1 MGKTRLKVGLFVAVS
16 FLILSAA
23 ILWLAGSRFLQPVDV
38 YHIIFDKSVSGLLP
52 GAATTGQRGAGV
64 PHPDTL
70 AESANR
76 GSAVRGN

>member
-1 MGKTRLKVGLFVAVS
+1 LTRRAAD
-16 FLILSAA
+16 ILQRVERLMDDATRA
-23 ILWLAGSRFLQPVDV
+23 LAST
-38 YHIIFDKSVSGLLP
+38 P

-70 AESANR
+70 AETANR